1 MHRLR
6 QNGLSIELE
15 GEVRSLKSQMRRAD
29 KLNASS
35 VLIIGDNELEKGVT
49 LLRDMAT
56 RQQSEIRL
64 NDVEEALLSR
74 KAN

>member
-1 MHRLR
+1 
-6 QNGLSIELE
+6 
-15 GEVRSLKSQMRRAD
+15 MRRAD